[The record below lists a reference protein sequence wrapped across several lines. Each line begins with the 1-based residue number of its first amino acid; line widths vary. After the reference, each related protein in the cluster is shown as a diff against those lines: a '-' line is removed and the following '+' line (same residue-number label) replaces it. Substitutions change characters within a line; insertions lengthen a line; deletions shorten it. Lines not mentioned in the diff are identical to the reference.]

1 MSTGP
6 GSGYHVKFFKN
17 SPSDEIGY
25 LFAFDDSTYME
36 HSTSFVVQLTFGD
49 KVGVA
54 CTGTGPSSILGA
66 SNGKHHEYNSHFSG
80 FKINDAWLSKIFC
93 LVVKR
98 QTGVGY
104 CRFTDDNVI
113 GSKYHRE
120 STSLVVL
127 AASSWVINGHRWLS
141 MTAHCHMWCHFHIYP
156 RTQIPAVYLYLF
168 SFIHLI

>member
-25 LFAFDDSTYME
+25 LFAFDNSTYME

-54 CTGTGPSSILGA
+54 CIGTGPSSILGA

-80 FKINDAWLSKIFC
+80 FKINDAWLSKMFC

-120 STSLVVL
+120 STSWVVL
-127 AASSWVINGHRWLS
+127 TASSWVIKGTDGYQWLPIATCS
-141 MTAHCHMWCHFHIYP
+141 AIFIYIREPRSQQFNYICFH
-156 RTQIPAVYLYLF
+156 LY
-168 SFIHLI
+168 I